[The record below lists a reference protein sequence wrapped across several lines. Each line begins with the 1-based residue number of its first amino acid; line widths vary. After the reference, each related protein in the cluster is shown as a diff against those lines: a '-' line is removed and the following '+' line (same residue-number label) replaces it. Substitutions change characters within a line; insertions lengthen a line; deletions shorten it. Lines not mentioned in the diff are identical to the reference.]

1 MGTAP
6 EQGRAPG
13 PAARGTHPPNSAA
26 TAKGSPL
33 LALGRS
39 LAQLEGLD
47 DGLGGI
53 SVVGGGHGQGSD
65 CDEEQSGGGAN
76 TYEQTQAVQPARTR
90 QVNMSEGKTR
100 ISRGIPL
107 IGCVATPTIGRPSRC
122 PPPVPGR

>member
-1 MGTAP
+1 MDTAP

-47 DGLGGI
+47 NGLGGL
-53 SVVGGGHGQGSD
+53 SVVGGGHGQGPTAFD
-65 CDEEQSGGGAN
+65 A
-76 TYEQTQAVQPARTR
+76 A
-90 QVNMSEGKTR
+90 
-100 ISRGIPL
+100 SRSPF
-107 IGCVATPTIGRPSRC
+107 TDSRAST
-122 PPPVPGR
+122 